1 MNEYG
6 DEVLFM
12 KTLVLHKFER
22 PHPNNSPIK
31 TASILSF
38 VSIGHSDKRVRQTR
52 EKNVTAA
59 LHKTHHGSCNF

>member
-1 MNEYG
+1 MKSALGEITVIRNLEMVLIQVNEYG

-31 TASILSF
+31 IASHFKFCI
-38 VSIGHSDKRVRQTR
+38 H
-52 EKNVTAA
+52 
-59 LHKTHHGSCNF
+59 